1 MGCSAKSFTQRELL
15 LMALS
20 GFLLAV
26 CVALSALLG
35 TGVLCADPDPV
46 SLCSSFPCPASCDQ
60 ALPPCNGLVF
70 EELWDQL
77 DMDTWEHEITLG
89 GGGNWEFQHYTNNR
103 SNSYVRDGT
112 LFIRPTLTEET
123 YNENFVRTGSLNIW
137 GAAPADTCT
146 GNAFY
151 GCERSGNGGDLVV
164 NPVQSARLRT
174 VHSFAFTYGRV
185 EVTAKMPTG
194 DWLWPAIWML
204 PKRNAYGGWPSSGE
218 IDIVECRGNANLK
231 DAQGVSHGVDEM
243 GSTMHW
249 GPYPDLNSWPKTHAT
264 KQAKEGTFGSGF
276 HKYEVEWTPEYMRF
290 LLDGEETLKVNPT
303 ADGFWGLGA
312 FPNNI
317 DNPWKGRGKMAPFD
331 QDFYLILN
339 LAVGGTAFFVDDW
352 TNQPYPK
359 PWLNSSPRAAADF
372 YNAKSQWLP
381 TWKREVN
388 NGEEAALQ
396 VKDIRVWAYK

>member
-103 SNSYVRDGT
+103 SNSYVRDG
-112 LFIRPTLTEET
+112 LCSSAPRSRRRPTT
-123 YNENFVRTGSLNIW
+123 RTSC
-137 GAAPADTCT
+137 APAPSTSGARLRLT
-146 GNAFY
+146 RARATRSI

-164 NPVQSARLRT
+164 NPVQSGAPAHRPLVRLHLRARR
-174 VHSFAFTYGRV
+174 
-185 EVTAKMPTG
+185 
-194 DWLWPAIWML
+194 AIWML

-264 KQAKEGTFGSGF
+264 K
-276 HKYEVEWTPEYMRF
+276 F

-331 QDFYLILN
+331 QD
-339 LAVGGTAFFVDDW
+339 V
-352 TNQPYPK
+352 
-359 PWLNSSPRAAADF
+359 RMR
-372 YNAKSQWLP
+372 
-381 TWKREVN
+381 TW
-388 NGEEAALQ
+388 EESEA
-396 VKDIRVWAYK
+396 I